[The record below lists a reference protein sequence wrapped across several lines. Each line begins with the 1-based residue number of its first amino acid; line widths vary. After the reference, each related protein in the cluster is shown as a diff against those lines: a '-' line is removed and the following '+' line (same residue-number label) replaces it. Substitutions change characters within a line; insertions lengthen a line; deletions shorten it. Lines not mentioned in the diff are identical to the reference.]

1 MSDAKTIIKPQAG
14 FQEKFVRSN
23 VDFVVGGGILGSGK
37 AGSLDSHVVTPF
49 GLRKVRDL
57 KVGDI
62 ISNPDTGG
70 QEFIIQ
76 LHPIEIHPYY
86 RVSFDDGTYMDCSEG
101 HLWVVRVSGKKDKRI
116 KEGDKFDCYRLWT
129 TKMMFDFL
137 SKDRAWG
144 LSIPVTKPVQFT
156 RPITPTTPRPVP
168 PYVLGAIIGDGCVS
182 SSMVNSRSCVGFSS
196 ADDFIVEK
204 IASYGYDM
212 SHSAKKGNSICKDYF
227 IYQRLPSELE
237 SLGLYE
243 IKSKDKFIPERY
255 KFSTIE
261 ERCELLQ
268 GLIDTDGSVDD
279 EGHITY
285 YTISKRLAEDVAFL
299 VRSIG
304 GIAHISSKQGKYK
317 DKEGNLHICSKVY
330 NVYISVL
337 DGKKIVSL
345 PRKVER
351 IKDYGYKN
359 GKKLYFEK
367 PIKKI
372 EYIGRKKGR
381 CITVDNP
388 SGLYLTDDFIVTHN
402 SFAAVLSVAE
412 PSLDP
417 NFRGLFLRNNLG
429 DLRSGG
435 GILDNF
441 REAFGN
447 SIDVVESGE
456 PRVTFPSGARIDVTH
471 VSDQSREKVLQR
483 FKGRQYDYIYF
494 DEGTGF
500 TWDCF
505 TAIYTRNR
513 GKAKWTGKV
522 RMTTNPDRDHW
533 LRQFLDWYIGID
545 GFIME
550 ERNGVVRYF
559 YIAGET
565 VKDVVWGD
573 SKEEVYK
580 KCRVDINRKLAKI
593 NGNSGTTTYEDLIK
607 SFTFYLGKMSE
618 NKAMLEGN
626 DGYAG
631 SVAVMGGRSAQQLL
645 EGNWNVSASDS
656 LDAPITSEKANSV
669 FLNDPQVNGDR
680 WITCDLADTGEDNF
694 IALAWDGF
702 HVVDIV
708 ILSQTTPKMNAE
720 VLKEFAKSHDVA
732 DSHII
737 YDAVRGIYINDYIPE
752 AIPFISYHAP
762 MGVYARG
769 ALRLKDECYLRVI
782 EMINRGELSFADNI
796 ADKVYVH
803 KNLKDRITVQNEFV
817 EECQVVRFRESTSG
831 KKTLFGK
838 KEMNIKLGKRR
849 SMDLLDPIAMRMVP
863 VLEFPYGEELSR
875 TAVEPESK
883 DEDGDIRSMMSGSI
897 YDDSTWY

>member
-1 MSDAKTIIKPQAG
+1 MSEAKTIIKPQAG

-37 AGSLDSHVVTPF
+37 LLPLDERVLTPDGWVLNGSLRVGDYVNTPF
-49 GLRKVRDL
+49 GKPAKILQVFDHKEKEIYRLTTSDGRTIECGLEHLWAIRTKKQLQKSIHSDDKGKYLTVCDTACLIERL
-57 KVGDI
+57 KKGQASYIPV
-62 ISNPDTGG
+62 PDA
-70 QEFIIQ
+70 QEFQ
-76 LHPIEIHPYY
+76 EMGLPI
-86 RVSFDDGTYMDCSEG
+86 
-101 HLWVVRVSGKKDKRI
+101 
-116 KEGDKFDCYRLWT
+116 
-129 TKMMFDFL
+129 
-137 SKDRAWG
+137 
-144 LSIPVTKPVQFT
+144 
-156 RPITPTTPRPVP
+156 P
-168 PYVLGAIIGDGCVS
+168 PYVLGVMIGDGCLTDKVW
-182 SSMVNSRSCVGFSS
+182 VGQEAFSIS
-196 ADDFIVEK
+196 NTEEDVIGKVAELSEATRIYVQPNCFTK
-204 IASYGYDM
+204 KFFSP
-212 SHSAKKGNSICKDYF
+212 HAKKYKEYCVSV
-227 IYQRLPSELE
+227 
-237 SLGLYE
+237 GLNTY
-243 IKSKDKFIPERY
+243 SYNKFIPDEY
-255 KFSTIE
+255 LHSSIE
-261 ERCELLQ
+261 QRKSLLH
-268 GLIDTDGSVDD
+268 GLFDTDGSV
-279 EGHITY
+279 GKNGSFSYST
-285 YTISKRLAEDVAFL
+285 TSKRLCEDIVYL
-299 VRSIG
+299 CRSLGYIVTVSVDKRSYKYTRG
-304 GIAHISSKQGKYK
+304 ASYDLTIQTSEKIFSSKKHLAKWSETYS
-317 DKEGNLHICSKVY
+317 KEKCFIRKRNHVY
-330 NVYISVL
+330 VKSIELARIS
-337 DGKKIVSL
+337 DA
-345 PRKVER
+345 
-351 IKDYGYKN
+351 
-359 GKKLYFEK
+359 
-367 PIKKI
+367 
-372 EYIGRKKGR
+372 R
-381 CITVDNP
+381 CIVIDDP
-388 SGLYLTDDFIVTHN
+388 LHLYIAGDFVTTHN

-417 NFRGLFLRNNLG
+417 SFRGLFLRNNLG